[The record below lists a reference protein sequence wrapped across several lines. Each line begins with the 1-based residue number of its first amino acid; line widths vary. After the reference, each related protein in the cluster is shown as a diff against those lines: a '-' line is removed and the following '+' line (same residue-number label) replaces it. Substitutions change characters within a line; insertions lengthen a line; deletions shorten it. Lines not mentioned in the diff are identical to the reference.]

1 MILQFKREEENLC
14 GHRGLL
20 PGSDQQTYTIIA
32 PKNLRFFYEK
42 LIHPITDKTNHNH
55 QLLNNRNLK
64 FDNNFEKT
72 ILTYH
77 NINRFFAA
85 FIDHVSAVNACT
97 MVNCINLYSF
107 FQALKD
113 VDYVVKEK
121 NVIERFFDCEI
132 SSNVSDSKGVFYL
145 DGHSFAK
152 VLFYGNENTI
162 FGFEYLLFTLL
173 LFYTGNFLI
182 ASLSIGTIFKVI
194 SYSLCVFWFYQL
206 YDKFSNCSSKKQS
219 SIILPKTIWLAKHWS
234 ISDF

>member
-1 MILQFKREEENLC
+1 MWFWFAVHGRSDIDTFNMILQFKREEENLC

-97 MVNCINLYSF
+97 MVNCINLYSIF
-107 FQALKD
+107 SGFERRRLCSKG
-113 VDYVVKEK
+113 EK
-121 NVIERFFDCEI
+121 CNRKIFRLRNIIER
-132 SSNVSDSKGVFYL
+132 
-145 DGHSFAK
+145 
-152 VLFYGNENTI
+152 
-162 FGFEYLLFTLL
+162 
-173 LFYTGNFLI
+173 
-182 ASLSIGTIFKVI
+182 
-194 SYSLCVFWFYQL
+194 
-206 YDKFSNCSSKKQS
+206 
-219 SIILPKTIWLAKHWS
+219 
-234 ISDF
+234 